1 MQVEVRGGNLER
13 ALKILKRKLQE
24 DGMFRELQLRQ
35 SYEKPSEKRKREKRA
50 AKVRQVKAD
59 KERNLQLN
67 A

>member
-13 ALKILKRKLQE
+13 ALKIMKRKLQE

-35 SYEKPSEKRKREKRA
+35 AYEKPSEKRKREKRA
-50 AKVRQVKAD
+50 AKVRQAKAD

>member
-13 ALKILKRKLQE
+13 AIKILKRKLQE

-35 SYEKPSEKRKREKRA
+35 AYEKPSEKRKREHRA
-50 AKVRQVKAD
+50 AKVRQAKAN